1 MQPYTILIPPNTR
14 RAVLPDPHSFEVMS
28 CRTAHLPPTEVVHA
42 AQRFGL
48 TPLFVQSLAAAC
60 VINSKWC
67 KVEQLARTVV
77 TASRLDVAGTR
88 STSTAVNAPAY
99 YCQTAVAGRRVV
111 LVRVLYSTN
120 NSSAR
125 TSTMNKRGGIA
136 PTLTLRGFS
145 HNEQVLIG
153 GVAPKSATYGLL
165 FVFSMDGLLMSNSCL
180 LVTNMPD
187 ASGWK
192 RCHLLDTLQDAVGN
206 ALSGYDVAV
215 DSPFQY
221 RADPLP
227 PTDNTSP
234 SVLATLTLGGMLTW
248 LSSLTIQ
255 EQHHAVQRAQ
265 AEYTERHA
273 RTFPEQYP
281 DHQP

>member
-1 MQPYTILIPPNTR
+1 MQPYTILIPPNTK
-14 RAVLPDPHSFEVMS
+14 RALLPDPHSFEVMS
-28 CRTAHLPPTEVVHA
+28 CRTAHLTPTEAVHA

-48 TPLFVQSLAAAC
+48 TPLFVQSLAASCITVA
-60 VINSKWC
+60 KWC
-67 KVEQLARTVV
+67 KVEQLTRTVI
-77 TASRLDVAGTR
+77 TASRFDVAGTR
-88 STSTAVNAPAY
+88 STSTSINAPVY
-99 YCQTAVAGRRVV
+99 YCQALVAGRRVI

-125 TSTMNKRGGIA
+125 TSTMNKRGGGA
-136 PTLTLRGFS
+136 PTLTLRGFN
-145 HNEQVLIG
+145 HNEQVLLG

-192 RCHLLDTLQDAVGN
+192 RCHTLDTLQDAVDK

-221 RADPLP
+221 RANPLP
-227 PTDNTSP
+227 PTENTSP
-234 SVLATLTLGGMLTW
+234 SVLGTLTLGGMLTW

-255 EQHHAVQRAQ
+255 EQHHAIQRAQ
-265 AEYTERHA
+265 HEYAERHA
-273 RTFPEQYP
+273 RMFPEQYP
-281 DHQP
+281 DHQ